1 MTLINLPEPMQC
13 PDSWKYTKE
22 WQDQYIKKHGY
33 DYLSKMCKHS
43 DAQFQ
48 IMYYIYEKGEMALT
62 KIKTQNLFIKRI
74 AAGTADPA
82 DIRDHDIDWQS
93 GCTWI
98 RLDEMGQAVFEI
110 YNAQLA
116 PTDILKILGE
126 VKAFMIAGQSH
137 CKALLR
143 YLANAREQ
151 KELEREQARLQV
163 KKQGRTN
170 KWDVI
175 DVKHSE
181 VTEGFVYLL
190 SNALMPGIYKIGF
203 TASNPDN
210 RAREISGDYGL
221 PMPFEVLEYWRTKDP
236 YIVEQRIHVALA
248 SYKKAGEFFEV
259 DLQFAKETIEA
270 YIIKGAKVECKPE
283 TNAPQIVQSTLP
295 FEVPI
300 GGVFVTEVQQLYD
313 DRLNANGGESEA

>member
-1 MTLINLPEPMQC
+1 MDSINLPEPMQC
-13 PDSWKYTKE
+13 PDAWMYTDE
-22 WQDQYIKKHGY
+22 WRDQYIKKQG
-33 DYLSKMCKHS
+33 DGYLSKMCKHR
-43 DAQFQ
+43 DAEFE
-48 IMYYIYEKGEMALT
+48 ILRYICERGEMALT

-74 AAGTADPA
+74 TAGTADPSEV
-82 DIRDHDIDWQS
+82 RDHHIDWQN
-93 GCTWI
+93 GFTWNH
-98 RLDEMGQAVFEI
+98 LDETGQAVFEI
-110 YNAQLA
+110 YNAQMA
-116 PTDILKILGE
+116 PADILRVLGE
-126 VKAFMIAGQSH
+126 VKDFMNAGQLH
-137 CKALLR
+137 CQSLLR

-151 KELEREQARLQV
+151 KQLEREQANLQLT
-163 KKQGRTN
+163 KQGRTN

-259 DLQFAKETIEA
+259 DLQFAKETIET
-270 YIIKGAKVECKPE
+270 YTTKGAKFEWTPA
-283 TNAPQIVQSTLP
+283 TNAPQSAQSTLP
-295 FEVPI
+295 FGITTE
-300 GGVFVTEVQQLYD
+300 GECESEVQQLYD
-313 DRLNANGGESEA
+313 DQLSAIGVESKD